1 MKSRWKDADKYV
13 KIQAFLLALDSPY
26 MPESDMMMRLSMSM
40 AKKLS
45 NQDVDD
51 LALLGR
57 LLKGVSK

>member
-26 MPESDMMMRLSMSM
+26 MPESDMMRLSMNM